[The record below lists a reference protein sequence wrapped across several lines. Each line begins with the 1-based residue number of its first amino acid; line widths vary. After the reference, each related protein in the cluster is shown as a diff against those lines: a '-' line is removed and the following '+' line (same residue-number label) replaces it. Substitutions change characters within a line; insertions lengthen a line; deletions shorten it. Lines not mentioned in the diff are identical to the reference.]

1 MIVAVTMDASVD
13 SFLLALKDLGTMG
26 LGITDPVRDPK
37 AWDIKQLI
45 LFNATR
51 MNGSLFKNGAYTHLS
66 NNNIA
71 MFKAQ
76 HDHQILHS

>member
-37 AWDIKQLI
+37 AWDIKHEWFSFQKWSI
-45 LFNATR
+45 D
-51 MNGSLFKNGAYTHLS
+51 SLVK
-66 NNNIA
+66 
-71 MFKAQ
+71 
-76 HDHQILHS
+76 